1 MFLLDETDPRIVF
14 MSTKLLAHLL
24 SVHGPQYVRRF
35 GEKNGGFVTL
45 AQKLKPW
52 WNTPAIW
59 TICFALLFGVDPVII
74 DFEEDFNHFTL
85 ADIFSRKSIQVM
97 YPETFPILTG
107 MLEHGLRAI
116 VQDGYSADPKAE
128 LTPESSNGTGAERS
142 MGRERSM
149 SLTADRY
156 SRGKAATKY
165 LLFTSPTNISQGL
178 ERHP

>member
-14 MSTKLLAHLL
+14 MSTKLLTHLL
-24 SVHGPQYVRRF
+24 VIHGPQYVKRF

-45 AQKLKPW
+45 AQKLRAW

-59 TICFALLFGVDPVII
+59 TICFALLFGVDPITI

-85 ADIFSRKSIQVM
+85 SDIFSKKPFQVV
-97 YPETFPILTG
+97 YPETFPVLTG

-116 VQDGYSADPKAE
+116 VEDGYFAAPDAE
-128 LTPESSNGTGAERS
+128 STYKQSNGSGAQRP

-149 SLTADRY
+149 SLVTDRY
-156 SRGKAATKY
+156 SRGKTKFSIYY
-165 LLFTSPTNISQGL
+165 LNCTEIPQGSI
-178 ERHP
+178 RQS

>member
-14 MSTKLLAHLL
+14 MSAKLLAHLL
-24 SVHGPQYVRRF
+24 VIHGPQYVKRF

-45 AQKLKPW
+45 AQKFRAW

-59 TICFALLFGVDPVII
+59 TICFALLFGVDPVTI

-85 ADIFSRKSIQVM
+85 ADIFSRKSFQVM
-97 YPETFPILTG
+97 YPETFPVLTG

-116 VQDGYSADPKAE
+116 VQDGYSADPDAE
-128 LTPESSNGTGAERS
+128 STSKPSNGAGAGRS

-149 SLTADRY
+149 SLAADRY
-156 SRGKAATKY
+156 SRGKSSFPMY
-165 LLFTSPTNISQGL
+165 FVILLMFFRG
-178 ERHP
+178 

>member
-14 MSTKLLAHLL
+14 MSAKLLAHLL
-24 SVHGPQYVRRF
+24 IIHGPQYVRRF
-35 GEKNGGFVTL
+35 GEKNGGFITL
-45 AQKLKPW
+45 AQKLKSW

-59 TICFALLFGVDPVII
+59 TICFALLFGVDPVTI
-74 DFEEDFNHFTL
+74 DFEGDFNHFTL
-85 ADIFSRKSIQVM
+85 ADIFSRKSFQVM

-116 VQDGYSADPKAE
+116 VQDGYSADPAAE
-128 LTPESSNGTGAERS
+128 STPKSSNGTGAERA

-156 SRGKAATKY
+156 SRGKAACKY
-165 LLFTSPTNISQGL
+165 TLFLSSN
-178 ERHP
+178 